1 MNRHTICIWLLVIAA
16 FGVPAANASPITYT
30 INFTLGGGGTLP
42 SAGSFA
48 YDSGTHTFSAF
59 SVTWE
64 GIAFDL
70 TGSANAPVTAGS
82 PCGALTGGAAS
93 FALLSGAC
101 ALDTVDWFSHKLPS
115 PEFAFTTFVDPTNS
129 ILIWANAG
137 SPTPPYDT
145 SGGNWTLSAG
155 GTGGGGGGGGS
166 AVPEPTSLTLMVS
179 GLFSGAVVARKRFLG
194 LASRIVRS

>member
-1 MNRHTICIWLLVIAA
+1 MNRHTICIWLFVIAA

-101 ALDTVDWFSHKLPS
+101 ALDTVDWFSHISPS
-115 PEFAFTTFVDPTNS
+115 PEFGFTTFVDPTNS

-145 SGGNWTLSAG
+145 SGGNWTITAG
-155 GTGGGGGGGGS
+155 DPPP
-166 AVPEPTSLTLMVS
+166 AEPEPTSLSLMVS

-194 LASRIVRS
+194 RASRLLRP